1 MSGRAAR
8 GPSAGPRAAGAPFRG
23 ASGGGALALL
33 AALGCSRPASEP
45 GAGAAAAAPEPAPSA
60 GPAAP
65 EAAAPGV
72 SSAPGASSAPAALPP
87 LARGPFA
94 ALPVEGY
101 AEAVVSLPSGA
112 TGPRPVLVAAHG
124 NYDTPEWQCRVWREA
139 VGARGF
145 VVCPRGVPRRDSP
158 SRDDVRYEYA
168 SGAAL
173 ERELD
178 AALGA
183 LARAYAG
190 YVDGEAVI
198 YTGFSLGAN
207 MGSGIIRRRPK
218 QFPRA
223 VLIEGGSAW
232 AAGAAAAYAKGG
244 GARLLWACG
253 QPGCVQ
259 SSERSAASFVKA
271 GGAARVVHAKGAG
284 HTYDGP
290 VAERVRGAFDWLVEG
305 DARWSGGAP
314 ATE

>member
-1 MSGRAAR
+1 VVSVA
-8 GPSAGPRAAGAPFRG
+8 AGPTRCAL
-23 ASGGGALALL
+23 ALALL
-33 AALGCSRPASEP
+33 GPACSRPASEP
-45 GAGAAAAAPEPAPSA
+45 GAGATPAPLEASPAPSA
-60 GPAAP
+60 APPAA
-65 EAAAPGV
+65 EA
-72 SSAPGASSAPAALPP
+72 SAPAASAAPAARPP

-145 VVCPRGVPRRDSP
+145 VLCPRGVPRRDSP

-178 AALGA
+178 AALAA
-183 LARAYAG
+183 LGRAYEG
-190 YVDGEAVI
+190 YVDGEAIV

-207 MGSGIIRRRPK
+207 MGSAIIRKRPGR
-218 QFPRA
+218 FPRA
-223 VLIEGGSAW
+223 VLIEGGSTW
-232 AAGAAAAYAKGG
+232 APGAAAAYAKGG
-244 GARLLWACG
+244 GARVLWACG

-259 SSERSAASFVKA
+259 ASERSAASFVKA
-271 GGAARVVHAKGAG
+271 GGEARVVYAKGAG

-305 DARWSGGAP
+305 DGRWSGGAAP
-314 ATE
+314 E